1 MRIRKVD
8 ADSPK
13 SMSARLRELRENQD
27 RTFFF
32 QFGFQVESEVD
43 IRAGGSETALDQ
55 RAEEPLPSFLGAA
68 Q

>member
-13 SMSARLRELRENQD
+13 SMSARLRVLRENQD
-27 RTFFF
+27 RSFFL
-32 QFGFQVESEVD
+32 QFGFRAESEAD
-43 IRAGGSETALDQ
+43 IRADSSETTLDQ
-55 RAEEPLPSFLGAA
+55 RAEEPLPSSLGVA